1 MQSLCQFIL
10 SRSTPSQRIPS
21 KSQTSDKVLAN
32 HHLTT
37 DFDQKAVMTQFYSHI
52 KQADVDSPKESCPKT
67 LNKTRKILW
76 QYELCQGSSE
86 LVSEIKC
93 LFVRYR
99 SQIPFM
105 KLGAIE
111 GQFPEIDDR
120 KLSEKWSEEKTQL
133 RHAVSLCRRE
143 SRRGRRSTEILQ
155 KWKAWKKGIP
165 TNGYCHRFIK
175 RCSGGFCK
183 NWA

>member
-1 MQSLCQFIL
+1 MQSLCQFIQ
-10 SRSTPSQRIPS
+10 SRSTPTQRIPS

-32 HHLTT
+32 PHLTT
-37 DFDQKAVMTQFYSHI
+37 DFVQKAVITQFYSHI

-105 KLGAIE
+105 KLVAIE
-111 GQFPEIDDR
+111 GQFPEIDKGNSPKSGVR
-120 KLSEKWSEEKTQL
+120 KRLNCGMPFRCVEGNVEGVEGQRKFYKNGSVCGRLSRQMATFTP
-133 RHAVSLCRRE
+133 VS
-143 SRRGRRSTEILQ
+143 
-155 KWKAWKKGIP
+155 
-165 TNGYCHRFIK
+165 
-175 RCSGGFCK
+175 
-183 NWA
+183 